1 MATLR
6 ALALVVIAALTAS
19 SAAIA
24 QTGAQL
30 YQQWCQGCHG
40 APAGNEKNV
49 LAGKEWSFIKL
60 AMDTVP
66 QMNDILRPVYDDGML
81 TDDDFGKIAAYL
93 QTFAGG
99 TVSTV
104 TPVVE
109 YYNAGFGHYFMTAD
123 DDEITGLDAGAFD
136 FAFLR
141 TGREFNAYSTQV
153 ASTVAVCRFFTTPG
167 TFGTKSSH
175 FYTANAAECE
185 GLKLNAAWVYEK
197 IAFYARVPA
206 NGACA
211 AGTMPIYRMYN
222 NGQTGAPNHRFT
234 SDLSTYQAFT
244 TSQNWSPEGIAFCA
258 PS

>member
-6 ALALVVIAALTAS
+6 AFVVVTLVTLAAASAAL
-19 SAAIA
+19 A

-30 YQQWCQGCHG
+30 YTQWCQGCHG
-40 APAGNEKNV
+40 APANNEKNV

-66 QMNDILRPVYDDGML
+66 QMNDLLRPVYDDGLL
-81 TDDDFGKIAAYL
+81 TDDDFMKVAAYL
-93 QTFAGG
+93 QAFTGG
-99 TVSTV
+99 TTSTL

-123 DDEITGLDAGAFD
+123 EDEITGLDAGAFD
-136 FAFLR
+136 YAFLR
-141 TGREFNAYSTQV
+141 TGREFQTYASQV
-153 ASTVAVCRFFTTPG
+153 AGTVAVCRFFTTPG

-175 FYTANAAECE
+175 FYTANPAECE
-185 GLKLNAAWVYEK
+185 GLKLNPAWVYEK
-197 IAFYARVPA
+197 IAFYIRVPA

-211 AGTMPIYRMYN
+211 AGTIPIYRMYN

-244 TSQNWSPEGIAFCA
+244 TSQNWSPEGIGFCA
-258 PS
+258 PP

>member
-6 ALALVVIAALTAS
+6 AIVVVFLAALAGSTA
-19 SAAIA
+19 ALA
-24 QTGAQL
+24 QTGSQL

-40 APAGNEKNV
+40 APASNEKNV

-66 QMNDILRPVYDDGML
+66 QMNDILRPVYDDGLL
-81 TDDDFGKIAAYL
+81 TDDDFMKIAAYL
-93 QTFAGG
+93 QTFTGG
-99 TVSTV
+99 AISTV

-141 TGREFNAYSTQV
+141 TGREFDAYSSPV
-153 ASTVAVCRFFTTPG
+153 AGTVPVCRFFTTPG

-175 FYTANAAECE
+175 FYTANGAECE
-185 GLKLNAAWVYEK
+185 GLKLNPAWVYEK
-197 IAFYARVPA
+197 IAFYARVPT
-206 NGACA
+206 NGACG
-211 AGTMPIYRMYN
+211 AGTRPIYRMYN

-234 SDLSTYQAFT
+234 SDFPTYQTFT
-244 TSQNWSPEGIAFCA
+244 TAQNWSPEGVAFCA
-258 PS
+258 PT

>member
-6 ALALVVIAALTAS
+6 AIVVVVLAVLGATPAAL
-19 SAAIA
+19 A

-40 APAGNEKNV
+40 APASNEKNV
-49 LAGKEWSFIKL
+49 LSGKEWSYIKL

-66 QMNDILRPVYDDGML
+66 QMNDVLRPVYDDGLL
-81 TDDDFGKIAAYL
+81 TDDDFIKVAAYL
-93 QTFAGG
+93 QTFSGG
-99 TVSTV
+99 TTSPV

-123 DDEITGLDAGAFD
+123 EDEITGLDAGAFD
-136 FAFLR
+136 YAFLR
-141 TGREFNAYSTQV
+141 TGREFDAYASQV
-153 ASTVAVCRFFTTPG
+153 AGTVAVCRFFTTPG
-167 TFGTKSSH
+167 TFGSKSSH
-175 FYTANAAECE
+175 FYTANPAECE
-185 GLKLNAAWVYEK
+185 GLKLGSAWVYEK

-211 AGTMPIYRMYN
+211 AGTVPIYRMYN

-234 SDLSTYQAFT
+234 GDFSTYQAFT
-244 TSQNWSPEGIAFCA
+244 TSQNWSPEGVAFCA
-258 PS
+258 PP